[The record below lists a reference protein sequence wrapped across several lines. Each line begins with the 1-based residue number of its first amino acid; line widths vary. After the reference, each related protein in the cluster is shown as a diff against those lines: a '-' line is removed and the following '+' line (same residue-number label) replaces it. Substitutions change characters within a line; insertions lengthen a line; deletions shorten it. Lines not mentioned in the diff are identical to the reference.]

1 MPLLNSVGF
10 NLVKDKLITSADGEK
25 TLKVVAVGYGR
36 TGTVSHSLIAMAIQ
50 FQLGFSSHFRRDT
63 EARHPKLKFNPRLH
77 KTCYCP
83 LRLFLRLSI
92 YVIRV
97 FKMLMYV

>member
-36 TGTVSHSLIAMAIQ
+36 TGTVRPDCSKSLIAMASWGSLLT
-50 FQLGFSSHFRRDT
+50 FVAMRKRLWSSKI
-63 EARHPKLKFNPRLH
+63 ES
-77 KTCYCP
+77 
-83 LRLFLRLSI
+83 SI
-92 YVIRV
+92 FACTKRAGVR
-97 FKMLMYV
+97 